1 MSHPAQITFKKKY
14 DYAYGYFACTYV
26 WALHVCGGHRSQVS
40 EQMEL
45 QMIVSCYVGV
55 KSSKQFQPLSPT
67 TFPLAVYVLTR
78 DMQTKNSHHEL
89 PAGKSGRGQG
99 TAYHMLTNS
108 HSLHYGPR
116 AQYPQC
122 LTSLARENS
131 HTQITATVA
140 VTAKDGKEPNQNS
153 MKVSKNACFFFFLK
167 GDTQEQRQRG

>member
-1 MSHPAQITFKKKY
+1 
-14 DYAYGYFACTYV
+14 
-26 WALHVCGGHRSQVS
+26 
-40 EQMEL
+40 
-45 QMIVSCYVGV
+45 MIVSCYVGV

-153 MKVSKNACFFFFLK
+153 MKVSKNALVFFFFF
-167 GDTQEQRQRG
+167 